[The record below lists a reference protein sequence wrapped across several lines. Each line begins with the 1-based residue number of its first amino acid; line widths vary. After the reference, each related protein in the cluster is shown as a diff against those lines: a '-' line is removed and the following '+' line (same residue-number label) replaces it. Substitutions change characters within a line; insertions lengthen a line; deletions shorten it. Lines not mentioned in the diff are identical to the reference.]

1 MFALVD
7 RERPEWSALTSY
19 FLTKEEAEEER
30 SRRTR
35 HHKGGLVLTG
45 EEYLDIVEVERESRP
60 CVFCGSQVEAE
71 NPEVDFCRMC
81 FYVGRMHEERTC
93 KEVLDAIRTL
103 AGVEDASVWHTGGGC
118 FLLGIKLMDGRLLT
132 PSIGYME
139 DGRVSP
145 DAGLPE
151 DEGDRWAMVISE
163 SVEAFDEYQ
172 DDKVELVQQLFTNEE
187 LVEKVKEVIA
197 Q

>member
-7 RERPEWSALTSY
+7 RERPDWSALTSY
-19 FLTKEEAEEER
+19 FRTREEAEEER
-30 SRRTR
+30 GRRTR
-35 HHKGGLVLTG
+35 HRRGGAVLAG

-60 CVFCGSQVEAE
+60 CVFCDAEVESE

-93 KEVLDAIRTL
+93 AYVLEGIRSIE
-103 AGVEDASVWHTGGGC
+103 GVEDASVWHTGGGC
-118 FLLGIKLMDGRLLT
+118 FLLGIKLTDGRLLT

-139 DGRVSP
+139 DGRVWV

-151 DEGDRWAMVISE
+151 DEGERWGLVVSE
-163 SVEAFDEYQ
+163 TEDAFHDYDE
-172 DDKVELVQQLFTNEE
+172 DKIEVAQQLYTDDE
-187 LVEKVKEVIA
+187 LIAKVREIV
-197 Q
+197 